1 MGRLWRGMGGDRPP
15 HRQHG
20 FMHFTRHETRITA
33 FGVLKP
39 FSLFF
44 GGSRFRLRVMTPLL
58 GTKNPSAPVGAAP
71 AGDRRAGRAT
81 DSKVFHETRDTGL
94 LGAPRKPARI
104 PRFSRNT
111 RHETRITAFMLF
123 LPRFPGIS
131 RYFPVKKLLPT
142 KCPRALR
149 QLGNRLDDQSVV
161 KSRLAPGTALRPAD
175 EARPE
180 SIWDLFDREATQF
193 SRDASPLECREAF
206 ATGCNE
212 EVSWR

>member
-1 MGRLWRGMGGDRPP
+1 MTGC
-15 HRQHG
+15 RQS
-20 FMHFTRHETRITA
+20 
-33 FGVLKP
+33 P
-39 FSLFF
+39 
-44 GGSRFRLRVMTPLL
+44 GSICPRR
-58 GTKNPSAPVGAAP
+58 GAAWGGYGAAWAATSP
-71 AGDRRAGRAT
+71 APAT
-81 DSKVFHETRDTGL
+81 PPVRFFTKHKSRPL
-94 LGAPRKPARI
+94 C
-104 PRFSRNT
+104 FSRNT

-123 LPRFPGIS
+123 FPRFPGIS

-149 QLGNRLDDQSVV
+149 QLGHRLQDQSVV

-206 ATGCNE
+206 ATDCNE